1 MVSMTLF
8 FALALSLF
16 FLVVVLQ
23 HILIRCVLPQSIST
37 EDIAGV
43 VSMAN
48 ALNPDLIVLTG
59 DYVNNNACF

>member
-1 MVSMTLF
+1 MSLF

-23 HILIRCVLPQSIST
+23 NIFIRCVLPQSISA